1 MIEVDHKPDGITI
14 EGHAYYAPRGQDIVC
29 AGVSALALGLIDS
42 LEELT
47 EDTIEYDISIG
58 LVDIRYRD
66 LSAKGQLLVDSFFVG
81 IKLIADQYPDYVR
94 IVQACTT

>member
-1 MIEVDHKPDGITI
+1 MIEIRKVPDGIRI

-29 AGVSALALGLIDS
+29 AGVSALALGLVDS

-47 EDTIEYDISIG
+47 EDTIEYDILIG

-66 LSAKGQLLVDSFFVG
+66 LSAEGQLLVDSFFVG
-81 IKLIADQYPDYVR
+81 VKLIADQYPDHVR